1 MEREW
6 GGLEGVTF
14 DPPSQPKRASSLWPY
29 SLPALS
35 PILWQPGGQIKS
47 HGSSS
52 SLPPSASHGF
62 PLLFDHPQ
70 QSLPLTHIFAS
81 LPFLFSTGNQQQ
93 QEQKKSPPSKK
104 NGKRLGTAYLIAD
117 EIKFH

>member
-1 MEREW
+1 
-6 GGLEGVTF
+6 
-14 DPPSQPKRASSLWPY
+14 
-29 SLPALS
+29 
-35 PILWQPGGQIKS
+35 
-47 HGSSS
+47 
-52 SLPPSASHGF
+52 
-62 PLLFDHPQ
+62 
-70 QSLPLTHIFAS
+70 LTHIFAS